1 METDD
6 ELSENNR
13 ARCFSLIGNSL
24 CRGQKRGEKDEKC
37 FNSRNWGGGEEN
49 FHSGGACSWH
59 CHMGMFLGLKKSRS
73 VFHSDSCHVRSS
85 EMIAVDFFQD
95 CGFLLSPH
103 GSLCADVEISSGQ

>member
-37 FNSRNWGGGEEN
+37 FNSRNWGGG
-49 FHSGGACSWH
+49 
-59 CHMGMFLGLKKSRS
+59 
-73 VFHSDSCHVRSS
+73 
-85 EMIAVDFFQD
+85 
-95 CGFLLSPH
+95 
-103 GSLCADVEISSGQ
+103 ISSFFFFFFLIVVVVVVNLG